1 MPVRRVVIAHED
13 ITEVKRAQESL
24 ARLSARIMQLQDD
37 ERRRIA
43 RELHDTTA
51 QNLLAITLSAARM
64 QNAQRKHDHFSAGI
78 TSEILTLA
86 EQSLQEVRT
95 LSYLLH
101 PPLLDEVG
109 LEAALRWLAKGFG
122 ERSGIATEV
131 RIDDLPFAPAPEVA
145 TAIFRVAQ
153 EALSNVHRHAGSPWA
168 RISLRLSAGWLEL
181 RVEDG
186 GSGIRIADREDA
198 PADMQT
204 VGVGI
209 SGMRVRAAQL
219 GGQLELATRKPGLL
233 VRALFPAMS
242 RQAVAAS
249 EAKAQDHE

>member
-1 MPVRRVVIAHED
+1 M
-13 ITEVKRAQESL
+13 
-24 ARLSARIMQLQDD
+24 
-37 ERRRIA
+37 
-43 RELHDTTA
+43 
-51 QNLLAITLSAARM
+51 
-64 QNAQRKHDHFSAGI
+64 
-78 TSEILTLA
+78 
-86 EQSLQEVRT
+86 RT

-122 ERSGIATEV
+122 ERSGIATEA
-131 RIDDLPFAPAPEVA
+131 RIDDLPAAPAPEVA

-168 RISLRLSAGWLEL
+168 RISLRLRGGWIEL

-186 GSGIRIADREDA
+186 GSGIRSADSKDE
-198 PADMQT
+198 PADMQA

-219 GGQLELATRKPGLL
+219 GGRLELVPSQA
-233 VRALFPAMS
+233 RAARAGALSGSVQAGRRCKRREAS
-242 RQAVAAS
+242 RL
-249 EAKAQDHE
+249 E